1 MNRVNKKI
9 GNADD
14 EEEEEEDGKPANK
27 TEKCEINATLLMEMM

>member
-14 EEEEEEDGKPANK
+14 EEEEDGKPANK